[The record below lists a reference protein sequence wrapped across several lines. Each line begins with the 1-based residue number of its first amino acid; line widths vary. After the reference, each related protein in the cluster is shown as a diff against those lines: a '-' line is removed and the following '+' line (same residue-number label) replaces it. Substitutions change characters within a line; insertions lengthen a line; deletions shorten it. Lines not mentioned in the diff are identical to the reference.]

1 MTSAAGE
8 QFNSVRGWSADLV
21 GYAAAG
27 VAFGIVGPF
36 GTFLNGPVLI
46 VLGYWIAVLV
56 FAGLIMGLLV
66 RWSTNRLRHLPWWIW
81 MAGILFASVP
91 PLAIASR
98 SLATL
103 LWPGVGASVGWLEWH
118 GQTLVISVIC
128 LSLYSALR
136 HQTFRSSGA
145 CKGEPKPS
153 NAPGLLLNRLR
164 RKVICLQME
173 DHYVRL
179 HSRSG
184 STLLLMPLGEAIAQ
198 LNDVEGMQVHRSWW
212 VARHA
217 VQYPIRDGRNL
228 RLRLKTGLEAPVAR
242 SKVAM
247 LRSAGWLSSQPTT
260 IA

>member
-1 MTSAAGE
+1 ME
-8 QFNSVRGWSADLV
+8 LV

-36 GTFLNGPVLI
+36 GTFLNGPALV
-46 VLGYWIAVLV
+46 VLGYWIAVLL

-66 RWSTNRLRHLPWWIW
+66 RWSTSRLRHLPWWIW
-81 MAGILFASVP
+81 MAGILFASAP

-103 LWPGVGASVGWLEWH
+103 LWPDVGASVGWLEWH
-118 GQTLVISVIC
+118 GQTLAISVIC

-136 HQTFRSSGA
+136 HQTFRSSEDCEGDLNS
-145 CKGEPKPS
+145 S
-153 NAPGLLLNRLR
+153 NAPGPLPNRMR
-164 RKVICLQME
+164 QKVICLQME
-173 DHYVRL
+173 DHYVRF
-179 HSRSG
+179 HSGSG

-198 LNDVEGMQVHRSWW
+198 LDDVEGMRVHRSWW

-217 VQYPIRDGRNL
+217 VEYPIRDGRNL

-247 LRSAGWLSSQPTT
+247 LRSAGWLSSQPTA
-260 IA
+260 IAQAPDP